1 MIKSVHHV
9 GIVVKDLDEAIAM
22 YHGGLGLEVTKVTAS
37 AADGVKMAFMPAAD
51 TLIELLQPMDST
63 TGVARFLEARGEG
76 FHHIAVE
83 VDDIVAHLKQLEQAG
98 AQLIDKA
105 PRQGVEGL
113 VAFVHPKSM
122 KGVLVELVQRA

>member
-9 GIVVKDLDEAIAM
+9 GIVVRDLDEAIAM
-22 YHGGLGLEVTKVTAS
+22 YHGGLGLEVSKVTAS
-37 AADGVKMAFMPAAD
+37 EADGVKMAFMPAAD
-51 TLIELLQPMDST
+51 TLIELLQPTDAT
-63 TGVARFLEARGEG
+63 TGVARFLESRGEG

-83 VDDIVAHLKQLEQAG
+83 VDDIIAHLKQLEQAG
-98 AQLIDKA
+98 AQLIDKS
-105 PRQGVEGL
+105 PRQGAEGL